1 MPSRQAKE
9 NRLYEW
15 LLLFRYFCIWLGS
28 RMDIRKKNKN
38 SKNNKKKK

>member
-9 NRLYEW
+9 DRLYER

-38 SKNNKKKK
+38 NNKKKKK